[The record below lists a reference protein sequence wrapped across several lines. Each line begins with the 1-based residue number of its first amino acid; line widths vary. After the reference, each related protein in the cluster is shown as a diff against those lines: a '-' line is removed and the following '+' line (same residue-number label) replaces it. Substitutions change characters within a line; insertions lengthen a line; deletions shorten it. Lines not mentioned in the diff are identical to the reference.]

1 MPLFSQVLQY
11 KTKKLH
17 SCNNSLN
24 ICPQMTA
31 TTLLGGSSSLLR
43 TQAPVRG
50 QKKNQVEP
58 INDISERCRSLRN
71 EQRIAYLGDNSK
83 FDFEMN
89 FNYFGQESHG
99 PLNKP

>member
-50 QKKNQVEP
+50 QKKRTKWNLLTIFQKGVEVYAMNRELP
-58 INDISERCRSLRN
+58 IWGTTANLT
-71 EQRIAYLGDNSK
+71 LK
-83 FDFEMN
+83 
-89 FNYFGQESHG
+89 
-99 PLNKP
+99 